1 MVLLSI
7 GKNADAKAREFVA
20 SV

>member
-1 MVLLSI
+1 LSI
-7 GKNADAKAREFVA
+7 GKNADPKAREFVA